1 MYMKPKIYR
10 SLYVNTDGTAA
21 DASTSSARIAPEP
34 GYRREARQ
42 PELPRRRKAAE
53 RAKVLVLVILAFLIT
68 LIGGDIQQMAS
79 DPAPSTTLQAF
90 AATGPF
96 IQRPLSPDQVN
107 KLHQMSAYMTYK
119 TLAKMYLSRMT
130 LDQKLGQLFMVQYW
144 GYSYSADLETM
155 IHNQYAGGV
164 IMYGAQMNTYN
175 QTKNDIIRM
184 QKKAW
189 MPLLVSADEEGGF
202 VERIMNIFGHRPG
215 ALETYQTGNIQNAA
229 KLAHSIAHDLQ
240 SLGINTDLAPD
251 VDVPVV
257 MGPDQYMRTWGYT
270 PRSVIQWGGIYLRA
284 LQGDGEIG
292 CLKHFPGL
300 GAATTDAHTVLP
312 VVKRSQSQ
320 LYSTELAPYKY
331 FVQSQNRL
339 ENPGMI
345 MTTDVLIPAIDP
357 NVPAELSRPFV
368 TNILRHQFG
377 YDGVV
382 LTDALYMLGI
392 AKKWSLPQAVVLAIE
407 AGNDMILG
415 IRDSHDLSS
424 SVAALKQ
431 AIASGGLSM
440 ARINQ
445 SVERIIALK
454 IQYHL
459 WPSTPEL

>member
-1 MYMKPKIYR
+1 MSIQTEQPQMPQLPQQG
-10 SLYVNTDGTAA
+10 SLRNPV
-21 DASTSSARIAPEP
+21 SE
-34 GYRREARQ
+34 EKQQ
-42 PELPRRRKAAE
+42 PELPRRRKTAG
-53 RAKVLVLVILAFLIT
+53 RSKVLVLVILAFLIT
-68 LIGGDIQQMAS
+68 LIGGDVQQMVS
-79 DPAPSTTLQAF
+79 DPAPPTTLQAF
-90 AATGPF
+90 AAAGPF
-96 IQRPLSPDQVN
+96 IQRPLSADQVN
-107 KLHQMSAYMTYK
+107 KLHQISAYMTYK
-119 TLAKMYLSRMT
+119 TLANMYLSRMT

-144 GYSYSADLETM
+144 GYSYSSDLETM

-175 QTKNDIIRM
+175 QTKNDIMRM

-189 MPLLVSADEEGGF
+189 MPVLVSADEEGGF
-202 VERIMNIFGHRPG
+202 VERIMSIFGHRPG

-270 PRSVIQWGGIYLRA
+270 PQSVIKWGGTYLRA
-284 LQGDGEIG
+284 LQGDGEIA

-312 VVKRSQSQ
+312 VVKRSRDQ

-345 MTTDVLIPAIDP
+345 MTTDVLMPAIDP
-357 NVPAELSRPFV
+357 NMPAELSHPFV
-368 TNILRHQFG
+368 TDILRHQLG

-415 IRDSHDLSS
+415 IRDSYDLSS